1 MHNAEE
7 AKEQGSGELD
17 GLYPEETGVEVS
29 DLRIKLHL
37 VESQAL
43 RRIREEVWKM
53 KSAADIEHVSEA
65 LKTSLEMLEIPYAYC
80 GINVLDLSFTPP
92 MVNYHTAAKKGEWK
106 IERELQQSLLVVQLW
121 QVGVPSYRPD
131 LEAEDLYEERQSLS
145 GSYGFSIRS
154 VLDIPFS
161 HGTLAVNSSEANAFS
176 QYHIEILKE
185 VAQVLSEGFLR
196 MEDLRTLEE
205 RNRALEAE
213 IDDRKQAEKQ
223 LLTYQ
228 IQLRSLSSALVLA
241 EERERRRIATELH
254 DGIGQALAFI
264 QIKMGGVRA
273 AAADT
278 PFIGDLEEIYQL
290 IDQTAQQS
298 QSLTFELSPP
308 VLYELG
314 FEAAVEWL
322 ARQIRKQHDIRVVV
336 EDDGSIKPL
345 DEDVCITLF
354 RALRELMINVV
365 KHAQARSA
373 KISTWR
379 EEDRVFV
386 AVEDDGIGFDPA
398 QLGAYKYSTS
408 GYGLFNLQE
417 RITHLEGSVQIKSAS
432 GRGTRILLG
441 SPLRCGREE
450 VET

>member
-1 MHNAEE
+1 MSDAEE
-7 AKEQGSGELD
+7 EKKQLIGELD
-17 GLYPEETGVEVS
+17 GLRQEVAGLTTD
-29 DLRIKLHL
+29 DLRIKSHL

-53 KSAADIEHVSEA
+53 KSAGDIEHVSEA
-65 LKTSLEMLEIPYAYC
+65 LKTSLETQEIPYAYC
-80 GINVLDLSFTPP
+80 GINVLDLSFEPP
-92 MVNYHTAAKKGEWK
+92 MVNYHTAAKKGEWM
-106 IERELQQSLLVVQLW
+106 IERELQESLLVVQLW
-121 QVGVPSYRPD
+121 QAGVPAYRPD
-131 LEAEDLYEERQSLS
+131 LEAEDIYQERENLCM
-145 GSYGFSIRS
+145 SYDFPIRS

-161 HGTLAVNSSEANAFS
+161 HGTLAVNSSDANAFS
-176 QYHIEILKE
+176 QYHIELLKE

-196 MEDLRTLEE
+196 MEDLRALEE
-205 RNRALEAE
+205 RNRALEGE
-213 IDDRKQAEKQ
+213 IDDRKQVEKQ

-228 IQLRSLSSALVLA
+228 IQLRSLTSALVLA

-254 DGIGQALAFI
+254 DGIGQALALI
-264 QIKMGGVRA
+264 QIKMGGLRVAVA
-273 AAADT
+273 AT
-278 PFIGDLEEIYQL
+278 PFIEDLEEIYQL

-322 ARQIRKQHDIRVVV
+322 SRQIRKQHDIRVVV
-336 EDDGSIKPL
+336 EDDGSSKAL
-345 DEDVCITLF
+345 DEDVCIMLF

-365 KHAQARSA
+365 KHAQASSA

-379 EEDRVFV
+379 EGDQVFV
-386 AVEDDGIGFDPA
+386 AVEDDGIGFDSA

-417 RITHLEGSVQIKSAS
+417 RITHLDGSVQIKSS
-432 GRGTRILLG
+432 PGHGTRVLLR
-441 SPLRCGREE
+441 SPLQGDGGNLK
-450 VET
+450 V